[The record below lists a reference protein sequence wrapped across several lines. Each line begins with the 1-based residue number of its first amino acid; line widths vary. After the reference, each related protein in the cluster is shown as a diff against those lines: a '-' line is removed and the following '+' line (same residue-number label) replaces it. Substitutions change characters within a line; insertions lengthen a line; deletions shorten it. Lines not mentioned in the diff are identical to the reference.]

1 MLMNWDDV
9 ASHEDR
15 TSVPAGVYPVE
26 VVEVRETHTKDGSE
40 RWAVRLDIA
49 DGEFAGRIAAWDGLV
64 WSDRALPRAKRILE
78 ALGFPVEGEQELQP
92 AALVG
97 RRARVELVH
106 EDYENGA
113 GVVTRRTAVPYD
125 GWGPLEG
132 PGVDCGEGTREALG
146 RDSPF

>member
-9 ASHEDR
+9 ANHEDR

-40 RWAVRLDIA
+40 RWALRLHIA
-49 DGEFAGRIAAWDGLV
+49 DGEYAGRIAAWDGLV

-78 ALGFPVEGEQELQP
+78 VLGFPVEGEQELHS

-106 EDYENGA
+106 EEYESSA
-113 GVVTRRTAVPYD
+113 GVVTRRTAVSYD
-125 GWGPLEG
+125 GWGALEEV
-132 PGVDCGEGTREALG
+132 GVDGEGSARDALA